1 MTEEKRKIWEEVIT
15 STNMTH
21 NSRKAWKTI
30 NKLSNDPT
38 SSNPP
43 CLVTAN
49 QVAHQLLVNGRGT
62 MPSKPKRPVLPP
74 ATEGDTSKV
83 YPFSEG
89 EYNKGVAAL
98 KNNKAAG
105 RDDILVEQLKHLG
118 PKAHKWLLTMLNIC
132 FMENKIPTIW
142 RQSKIIAILKPG
154 KDSSI
159 PKNYRPI
166 SLLCHTYK
174 LYERMILNRI
184 APAIEQHLIKEQAG
198 FRSGKSCTSQLLNLT
213 QHIEDGYEEGMITGT
228 AFVDLSAAYDTVNHR
243 FLIQK
248 LYNTTLDSQL
258 CRVIQNLLSDRRF
271 YVELN
276 NERSRWRIQ
285 KNGLP
290 QGSVLSPTLF
300 NIYTNDQPILDGTR
314 SFIYA
319 DDLCVTAQ
327 YPTFQEVEQQIEE
340 ALGEL
345 THYYRSNSL
354 RGSPDETQVTAFH
367 LRNREAKRSLQVSWN
382 GVDLKNTD
390 TPKYLGVTLDRTLSY
405 KTHIHNTKMK
415 VATRN
420 NLLNKLANSRWG
432 TNARTIRTTA
442 VALCYS
448 TAEYAAPVW
457 ERSAYAHLLNPELN
471 QACRAI
477 TGCLRPTNVEN
488 LYLLAG
494 IAPPEIRRSVCARVE
509 RTKQVERETHSLFGH
524 TPARRRL
531 KSRRSFLTSVQ
542 PVHFPAKVVRVNEWK
557 RRLEE
562 KAHAGLVNLYEDLA
576 TGHDSPW
583 LNWRCLNRLR
593 TGYTCS
599 KEQRKKWG
607 YFNGDTTCECGLATE
622 NTSHMLQCTLLAHPC
637 TLDDLLEF
645 NDTARACIER
655 WKKIA

>member
-30 NKLSNDPT
+30 NRLSNDPT

-62 MPSKPKRPVLPP
+62 MPSKPKRPVLPS

-184 APAIEQHLIKEQAG
+184 APTIEQHLIKEQAG

-243 FLIQK
+243 LLIQK

-258 CRVIQNLLSDRRF
+258 CRVIQNLMSDRRF

-319 DDLCVTAQ
+319 DALCVTAQ
-327 YPTFQEVEQQIEE
+327 YPTFQEVEKQIEE

-354 RGSPDETQVTAFH
+354 RANPDKTQVTAFH

-382 GVDLKNTD
+382 GVDLENTD

-420 NLLNKLANSRWG
+420 NLLKKLANSRWG

-442 VALCYS
+442 LALCYS

-457 ERSAYAHLLNPELN
+457 ERSAYAHLLNTELN

-637 TLDDLLEF
+637 TMDDLLEF
-645 NDTARACIER
+645 NDTAQACIER

>member
-1 MTEEKRKIWEEVIT
+1 
-15 STNMTH
+15 
-21 NSRKAWKTI
+21 
-30 NKLSNDPT
+30 
-38 SSNPP
+38 
-43 CLVTAN
+43 
-49 QVAHQLLVNGRGT
+49 
-62 MPSKPKRPVLPP
+62 
-74 ATEGDTSKV
+74 
-83 YPFSEG
+83 
-89 EYNKGVAAL
+89 
-98 KNNKAAG
+98 
-105 RDDILVEQLKHLG
+105 
-118 PKAHKWLLTMLNIC
+118 
-132 FMENKIPTIW
+132 
-142 RQSKIIAILKPG
+142 
-154 KDSSI
+154 
-159 PKNYRPI
+159 
-166 SLLCHTYK
+166 
-174 LYERMILNRI
+174 MILNRI

-198 FRSGKSCTSQLLNLT
+198 FRSGKSCTSQPLNLT

-243 FLIQK
+243 LLIQK
-248 LYNTTLDSQL
+248 LYNTTIDSQL

-271 YVELN
+271 YVKLN

-327 YPTFQEVEQQIEE
+327 YHTFQEVEQQIEE

-354 RGSPDETQVTAFH
+354 RANPDKTQVTVFH

-382 GVDLKNTD
+382 GVELENSDS
-390 TPKYLGVTLDRTLSY
+390 PKYLGVTLVRTLSY
-405 KTHIHNTKMK
+405 KTRIHNTMMK
-415 VATRN
+415 VVTRN
-420 NLLNKLANSRWG
+420 NLLKKLTNSRWE
-432 TNARTIRTTA
+432 TNPRTIRTTA
-442 VALCYS
+442 LALCYS

-457 ERSAYAHLLNPELN
+457 ERSAYAHVLNPELN

-477 TGCLRPTNVEN
+477 TGCIKPTNVEN

-494 IAPPEIRRSVCARVE
+494 IASPEIRRSVCARVE
-509 RTKQVERETHSLFGH
+509 RTKQVERDTHSLFGH

-531 KSRRSFLTSVQ
+531 KSRRRSLTSVQ
-542 PVHFPAKVVRVNEWK
+542 PVHFPAKVVQLNEWK

-562 KAHAGLVNLYEDLA
+562 KAHADLVNLYEDLA

-599 KEQRKKWG
+599 
-607 YFNGDTTCECGLATE
+607 
-622 NTSHMLQCTLLAHPC
+622 
-637 TLDDLLEF
+637 
-645 NDTARACIER
+645 
-655 WKKIA
+655 